1 MKNGIT
7 TDFHAHILP
16 RADHG
21 SDSVETSLKQ
31 LGIISSYGIKRVV
44 ATPHFYPESDNVD
57 MFLERRAECAE
68 DLKRAL
74 RPGDPE
80 VILGAEVLICNGI
93 ERMEGLN
100 RLAVTG
106 TNCILLEMP
115 MTKWSDVT
123 YDTIESISRMGLVP
137 VMAHIDRYDPKK
149 IEELMRLDVLAQLN
163 PDPFL
168 SHKGRKF
175 AERWLETGK
184 VVAVGSDIHMASERT
199 YKNFSSACESLGKYA
214 GHVERSMQR
223 LLEGARPLA
232 EADINTS
239 ETT

>member
-1 MKNGIT
+1 M
-7 TDFHAHILP
+7 
-16 RADHG
+16 
-21 SDSVETSLKQ
+21 
-31 LGIISSYGIKRVV
+31 V

-57 MFLERRAECAE
+57 TFLDRRAECAE
-68 DLKRAL
+68 NLKRAL
-74 RPGDPE
+74 RRDDPE

-93 ERMEGLN
+93 ERMEGLS
-100 RLAVTG
+100 RLSVPG
-106 TNCILLEMP
+106 TKCILLEMP

-123 YDTIESISRMGLVP
+123 YDTIEAISKMGLVP

-168 SHKGRKF
+168 SRKGRKF

-199 YKNFSSACESLGKYA
+199 YKSFTSACEALGKYA

-223 LLEGARPLA
+223 LLEGACSLA
-232 EADINTS
+232 GTEVDSS
-239 ETT
+239 ERI